1 MIHGDNMVEAMEIG
15 RLHLPRAQ
23 AAYVDTATAQRHL
36 PRAGIRR
43 VTGMPITGPR
53 RVDHQLK
60 AELLR
65 MVP

>member
-23 AAYVDTATAQRHL
+23 AANVDTAKAQRHL
-36 PRAGIRR
+36 PRTGIGR
-43 VTGMPITGPR
+43 VAGMPITGPR
-53 RVDHQLK
+53 RIDHQLK
-60 AELLR
+60 AEPLR